1 MRRTTLLALPCAL
14 SLLAAA
20 GCAIVK
26 DDLVTL
32 CAAPEGAPAFA
43 DVLPADRPVVI
54 MSWAGERMKTTE
66 GRQLVDALGQVHP
79 NDRPTILRNT
89 AREEG
94 LATCGFADWLEKA
107 QAEANAARA
116 PDAAPV
122 EGAAP
127 PVTP

>member
-1 MRRTTLLALPCAL
+1 
-14 SLLAAA
+14 
-20 GCAIVK
+20 
-26 DDLVTL
+26 
-32 CAAPEGAPAFA
+32 
-43 DVLPADRPVVI
+43 

-107 QAEANAARA
+107 QAEA
-116 PDAAPV
+116 AAPV
-122 EGAAP
+122 DGAAP